1 MLLKTKQ
8 NKTQLLLF
16 CPMLLWSLSF
26 VSFFCA
32 RRQGRSSVPDQR
44 PNLGP
49 LQWMPGVLTTRPP
62 GKSQAFYFCINILS
76 LSISCHQFPILNRL
90 CSNRRLSICLSGSL
104 LIFRQ
109 NDCRAHSLL
118 IFSDEKT
125 DSDLPQVVKPMDYE
139 EKSQEKLGKE
149 KKWEAVLLDI
159 KIYLEAVAIKTT
171 FADIESVE

>member
-62 GKSQAFYFCINILS
+62 GKFLRGFFYKSTILIHEGLPSKPNHLPNATLSHWGLGFNRWILRKHKHSVCSKEAFGYKWGKF
-76 LSISCHQFPILNRL
+76 
-90 CSNRRLSICLSGSL
+90 GVDE
-104 LIFRQ
+104 IFQ
-109 NDCRAHSLL
+109 GK
-118 IFSDEKT
+118 FSE
-125 DSDLPQVVKPMDYE
+125 
-139 EKSQEKLGKE
+139 KE
-149 KKWEAVLLDI
+149 KNKS
-159 KIYLEAVAIKTT
+159 IYRCLRHRR
-171 FADIESVE
+171 